1 MGVTNRTTDSI
12 QSFLRFSGGA
22 LFLGGVLAALVNL
35 ILTPMLPID
44 EGSSAVLTSAVLGIR
59 LPLAAVSVALT
70 TVGCVGLYL
79 VQAHRLRI
87 GALAFLVAGAG
98 GLMAFC
104 AECVQFTLVRD
115 LAFAAPEMFERLE
128 SSGALRRYDV
138 GFGVAVATFALGW
151 LAVAAVTLR
160 ARVLPRRGP
169 LTLLA
174 GLVLLPALGGLLGIW
189 GAVAGNLVLGS
200 GWALL
205 GLDLR
210 SSSLDPS

>member
-1 MGVTNRTTDSI
+1 MTKAPTDKADG
-12 QSFLRFSGGA
+12 FLRFSGSA
-22 LFLGGVLAALVNL
+22 LFLGGVLAALLNL
-35 ILTPMLPID
+35 ILTPMLPTD
-44 EGSSAVLTSAVLGIR
+44 QGSIAVLTSTVLGIR

-70 TVGCVGLYL
+70 TLGCVGLYL
-79 VQAHRLRI
+79 VQAHRLRA
-87 GALAFLVAGAG
+87 GALAFLIAGAG

-115 LAFAAPEMFERLE
+115 LAFEAPEVFERLE
-128 SSGALRRYDV
+128 SSGALRRYDF
-138 GFGVAVATFALGW
+138 GFAIAVATFALGW

-169 LTLLA
+169 LALLA
-174 GLVLLPALGGLLGIW
+174 GLVLLPALGGLLGLW

-210 SSSLDPS
+210 SSASDVS

>member
-1 MGVTNRTTDSI
+1 MTKRPSDSTDG
-12 QSFLRFSGGA
+12 FLRLSGA
-22 LFLGGVLAALVNL
+22 SLFLGGVLAALINL
-35 ILTPMLPID
+35 ILTPMLPT
-44 EGSSAVLTSAVLGIR
+44 EAGSIAILTSTPLVIR

-70 TVGCVGLYL
+70 TFGSVGLYL
-79 VQAHRLRI
+79 VQAHRLRL
-87 GALAFLVAGAG
+87 GALAFLIAGAG
-98 GLMAFC
+98 GLMAFA

-115 LAFAAPEMFERLE
+115 LAFAIPETYEELE
-128 SSGALRRYDV
+128 SSGALRRFDV

-210 SSSLDPS
+210 SSSGTTS